1 MGWLDSLTQVDSTLL
16 DARGRRIKVQW
27 DEFDREIRTDLDS
40 GIDKIPDSE
49 ERSRYER
56 RLRQVQNIWYHVL
69 MSGLIALLGS
79 VALLT
84 AGLVLRDRPV
94 HALFFGAVG
103 IAVLLAA
110 WRHPRWSKRQVW
122 VMRCRLMGSDRCFG
136 CGYSMIRAQ
145 PESDGCVVCPECGA
159 AWQAR
164 PSVHESGQAVE
175 GTA

>member
-16 DARGRRIKVQW
+16 DARGRCIKIQW

-56 RLRQVQNIWYHVL
+56 RLRQVQSIWYHVL
-69 MSGLIALLGS
+69 MSGLIVLLGS
-79 VALLT
+79 APLLT
-84 AGLVLRDRPV
+84 ATLMFPHLPV
-94 HALFFGAVG
+94 RALFFGAVG
-103 IAVLLAA
+103 VTVLVVA

-136 CGYSMIRAQ
+136 CGYSMIRAK
-145 PESDGCVVCPECGA
+145 PESDGCVVCPAWRVA
-159 AWQAR
+159 ASTDGLDIPEQAH
-164 PSVHESGQAVE
+164 PDGL
-175 GTA
+175 